1 MNTVRAIQFV
11 VALMLGVTTSAVAQL
26 AAPQAPSQRLLV
38 MPLQASST
46 DSAGAIALSDAVR
59 DRVTA
64 LAKNKVMVVPKAK
77 LCEALKASGFPCDG
91 LLDDQQAKQ
100 LARFLQV
107 HSYLTGTYSKKGA
120 TLAAEVHLTDIA
132 SSGMSGAFTVSDANP
147 GTTAALA
154 ELIAQKVVAIVR
166 ISEPIRNCKQEREQQ
181 RFARARTEANKA
193 LAVDPNSTGA
203 WLCIATIHESMR
215 MPIDSVIHASQNALK
230 GDSCN
235 GTAWENI
242 ARGYQQKGD
251 TAKMMD
257 AFISQLCAEP
267 RNISKYLGIAQLL
280 RQQKNFTKADSVLDL
295 GLQVA
300 PNDVQLLDLKLT
312 ICNEA
317 SNYRC
322 SSRAFLR
329 KSQIDTTLLADTT
342 FLKPAIGAAQHPQAA
357 DTAALLVFTGA
368 AVRHFPSNVSFTKA
382 RAGAFEL
389 AGSTDS
395 ALVYYKKALAIDAND
410 VATSLQIAKILI
422 DRAVFDT
429 AGAKG
434 IPRADTAGARRFR
447 EPFVQK
453 VDSARP
459 YLRPGLNAPDSTQR
473 LAAAVITLTGGSK
486 LAQAQAYDAGYV
498 WLDTLLQVVTP
509 RNAADTLGPKQQVR
523 VNASFWYGLSSVLT
537 LQRPYKEMTE
547 KKGAAR
553 CPAAREVFDR
563 LTRTRN
569 ALTLG
574 RRVHPPTAD
583 QMLGFVRQYDAA
595 KPQVQK
601 AFKCSPA
608 L

>member
-1 MNTVRAIQFV
+1 MNTGRAIQFG

-38 MPLQASST
+38 LPFQAASA
-46 DSAGAIALSDAVR
+46 DSAGAIALADAVR

-64 LAKNKVMVVPKAK
+64 LAKNKVLCVPTAK
-77 LCEALKASGFPCDG
+77 LCEALTASGLPCDG

-107 HSYLTGTYSKKGA
+107 HSYLTGSYSKKGA
-120 TLAAEVHLTDIA
+120 TLAADVHMTDIA

-154 ELIAQKVVAIVR
+154 ELIAQKVAAIVR
-166 ISEPIRNCKQEREQQ
+166 ISEPIRNCKTEREQTGS
-181 RFARARTEANKA
+181 AAPRAEANKA
-193 LAVDPNSTGA
+193 LAADPNSTGA

-257 AFISQLCAEP
+257 SFISQQCGEP
-267 RNISKYLGIAQLL
+267 RNVPKRLGIAQML
-280 RQQKNFTKADSVLDL
+280 RQQKNFDRSIEVLDA
-295 GLQVA
+295 GLQHA
-300 PNDVQLLDLKLT
+300 PNDQQLLDLELT

-317 SNYRC
+317 GKYAC
-322 SSRAFLR
+322 SSSVFVQKL
-329 KSQIDTTLLADTT
+329 KSDTALQADTA
-342 FLKPAIGAAQHPQAA
+342 FLKPAIGAAQQAS
-357 DTAALLVFTGA
+357 DTAALLMITGA
-368 AVRHFPSNVSFTKA
+368 AVRHFPGNASFIKA

-389 AGSTDS
+389 GGATDS
-395 ALVYYKKALAIDAND
+395 ALAYYKKALAIDAND

-434 IPRADTAGARRFR
+434 IPRADTADGRGFHGAVVPEQGSR
-447 EPFVQK
+447 
-453 VDSARP
+453 RP

-473 LAAAVITLTGGSK
+473 LAAAVIMLTGGSK

-498 WLDTLLQVVTP
+498 WLDTLLQVVAP

-537 LQRPYKEMTE
+537 L
-547 KKGAAR
+547 
-553 CPAAREVFDR
+553 
-563 LTRTRN
+563 
-569 ALTLG
+569 
-574 RRVHPPTAD
+574 
-583 QMLGFVRQYDAA
+583 
-595 KPQVQK
+595 
-601 AFKCSPA
+601 
-608 L
+608 

>member
-1 MNTVRAIQFV
+1 MRAIQFG

-38 MPLQASST
+38 LPFQAASA
-46 DSAGAIALSDAVR
+46 DSAGAIALADAVR

-64 LAKNKVMVVPKAK
+64 LAKNKVLVVPKAK

-107 HSYLTGTYSKKGA
+107 HSYLTGSYSKKGA
-120 TLAAEVHLTDIA
+120 TLAADVHMTDIA

-154 ELIAQKVVAIVR
+154 ELIAQKVAAIVR
-166 ISEPIRNCKQEREQQ
+166 ISEPIRNCKTEREQQ
-181 RFARARTEANKA
+181 RFARARAEANKA
-193 LAVDPNSTGA
+193 LAADPNSTGA

-257 AFISQLCAEP
+257 SFISQLCGEP
-267 RNISKYLGIAQLL
+267 RNVPKRLGIAQML
-280 RQQKNFTKADSVLDL
+280 RQQKNFDRSIEVLDA
-295 GLQVA
+295 GLQHA
-300 PNDVQLLDLKLT
+300 PNDQQLLDLKLT

-317 SNYRC
+317 GKYAC
-322 SSRAFLR
+322 SSSVFVQKL
-329 KSQIDTTLLADTT
+329 KSDTALQADTA
-342 FLKPAIGAAQHPQAA
+342 FLKPAIGAAQQAS
-357 DTAALLVFTGA
+357 DTAALLMITGA
-368 AVRHFPSNVSFTKA
+368 AVRHFPSNASFIKA

-389 AGSTDS
+389 GGATDS
-395 ALVYYKKALAIDAND
+395 ALAYYKKALAIDAND

-473 LAAAVITLTGGSK
+473 LAAAVIMLTGGSK

-498 WLDTLLQVVTP
+498 WLDTLLQVVAP
-509 RNAADTLGPKQQVR
+509 KNAADTLGPKQQVR

-537 LQRPYKEMTE
+537 LAKPYKEMTE
-547 KKGAAR
+547 AKGAQRCVLAR
-553 CPAAREVFDR
+553 QVFDR
-563 LTRTRN
+563 LTRTKN

-583 QMLGFVRQYDAA
+583 QMMGFQRQYEAA

>member
-1 MNTVRAIQFV
+1 MRA
-11 VALMLGVTTSAVAQL
+11 SAA
-26 AAPQAPSQRLLV
+26 
-38 MPLQASST
+38 
-46 DSAGAIALSDAVR
+46 DSVGSIALANAVR
-59 DRVTA
+59 DRVNA
-64 LAKNKVMVVPKAK
+64 LAKNKVMVVPRAK
-77 LCEALKASGFPCDG
+77 LCEALGASGFPCDV
-91 LLDDQQAKQ
+91 LLDDQQARQ

-107 HSYLTGTYSKKGA
+107 HSYLTGSYVKKGA
-120 TLAAEVHLTDIA
+120 TLEADVHLIDIA
-132 SSGMSGAFTVSDANP
+132 SSGISGAFTISDANP

-154 ELIAQKVVAIVR
+154 ELIAQKVAAIVR
-166 ISEPIRNCKQEREQQ
+166 ISEPIRNCNQERQQQ
-181 RFARARTEANKA
+181 RFSRARAEANKA
-193 LAVDPNSTGA
+193 LAADPNSTGA
-203 WLCIATIHESMR
+203 WLCIATIHEATR
-215 MPIDSVIHASQNALK
+215 QPIDSVIHASQNALK

-251 TAKMMD
+251 TAKMVD
-257 AFISQLCAEP
+257 AFISQLCSEP
-267 RNISKYLGIAQLL
+267 RNIGKYLGIAQLL
-280 RQQKNFTKADSVLDL
+280 RQQKNFDKSIEVLDR
-295 GLQVA
+295 GLQHS
-300 PNDVQLLDLKLT
+300 PNDQQLLDLKLT
-312 ICNEA
+312 ICTEGGKYA
-317 SNYRC
+317 C
-322 SSRAFLR
+322 SSQVFAQ
-329 KSQIDTTLLADTT
+329 KAKGDTALLADTN
-342 FLKPAIGAAQHPQAA
+342 FLKPAIGAAQQAS
-357 DTAALLVFTGA
+357 DTAGVILFTGA
-368 AVRHFPSNVSFTKA
+368 AVRNFPGNASFIKA

-389 AGSTDS
+389 AGNTDS
-395 ALVYYKKALAIDAND
+395 ALFYYKKALAVDAND
-410 VATSLQIAKILI
+410 VSTSLQIAKILI

-459 YLRPGLNAPDSTQR
+459 YLRPGLNASDSTQR
-473 LAAAVITLTGGSK
+473 LAAAVIMLTGGSK

-498 WLDTLLQVVTP
+498 WLDTLLQVVAP
-509 RNAADTLGPKQQVR
+509 RNAADTLGPKHQVR

-537 LQRPYKEMTE
+537 LQKPYKEMTE

-563 LTRTRN
+563 LTRTKN

-583 QMLGFVRQYDAA
+583 QMLGFVRQYEAA